1 MKTYLLTACSIIF
14 CWVNSIAQ
22 IPEIAWEN
30 TIGGSANE
38 TFFSSKPTIDG
49 GFIIGGMSVSPISG
63 DKTEGKVGAI
73 FYDYWIVKVDS
84 NGVVEWD
91 NTIGGNNND
100 YLMSIDTTS
109 DGGFILLGD
118 SWSGATGDK
127 TSLQM
132 VIVTVGL

>member
-1 MKTYLLTACSIIF
+1 MKTYLLSACSVIF

-38 TFFSSKPTIDG
+38 TFFSKPTIDG

-84 NGVVEWD
+84 KRVVEWD

-109 DGGFILLGD
+109 DGDLFYWEIL
-118 SWSGATGDK
+118 
-127 TSLQM
+127 
-132 VIVTVGL
+132 VGCYWR

>member
-1 MKTYLLTACSIIF
+1 MKH
-14 CWVNSIAQ
+14 
-22 IPEIAWEN
+22 
-30 TIGGSANE
+30 
-38 TFFSSKPTIDG
+38 FSSKPTIDG

-100 YLMSIDTTS
+100 YLMSIDATS

-118 SWSGATGDK
+118 SGRVLLAIK
-127 TSLQM
+127 QVLQM